1 MSSTTRIA
9 VVIADDHPLFR
20 EGMRSLLEKDG
31 RFDVVAAEGAGDDA
45 LRTILRCRPRIALLD
60 HSMPRMSGLDVI
72 RKVRAESVESTT
84 RCAVLSSFG
93 QPLLVAEAL
102 RAGADGYLTKED
114 PVKELADGAARLA
127 QGECV
132 ISTSVDRAA
141 LRDAMNTLAITG
153 REYDVLRCLVRGASA
168 TDIGLELGISPR
180 TVETYRNQLVAKF
193 GARNAVDL
201 VRRAVESGFVLE
213 R

>member
-1 MSSTTRIA
+1 MSVPPAIT

-31 RFDVVAAEGAGDDA
+31 RFLVLAAAEAGDTA
-45 LRTILRCRPRIALLD
+45 AEAIRNHAPVIALLD
-60 HSMPRMSGLDVI
+60 HSMPRGSGLDVI
-72 RKVRAESVESTT
+72 REVRARGSAT
-84 RCAVLSSFG
+84 RCALLSSFG

-114 PVKELADGAARLA
+114 PVKELAAAAVRLA
-127 QGECV
+127 AGECV
-132 ISTSVDRAA
+132 ISASVDRAA

-153 REYDVLRCLVRGASA
+153 REYDVLRSLVRGASA
-168 TDIGLELGISPR
+168 TDIGAELGISPR

-201 VRRAVESGFVLE
+201 VRRAVESGVILD

>member
-1 MSSTTRIA
+1 MSTLATIT

-20 EGMRSLLEKDG
+20 EGMRSLLERDG
-31 RFDVVAAEGAGDDA
+31 RFEVRRAAESGDEA
-45 LRTILRCRPRIALLD
+45 LAAIQELSPAIALLD
-60 HSMPRMSGLDVI
+60 HSMPRLSGLEVI
-72 RKVRAESVESTT
+72 RRVREESRST
-84 RCAVLSSFG
+84 RCALLSSFG

-114 PVKELADGAARLA
+114 PVKELANGAARLA
-127 QGECV
+127 AGECV
-132 ISTSVDRAA
+132 ISSGVDRAA
-141 LRDAMNTLAITG
+141 LREAMNTLAITG
-153 REYDVLRCLVRGASA
+153 REHDVLRLLVRGGSA
-168 TDIGLELGISPR
+168 TDIGSELGISPR

-201 VRRAVESGFVLE
+201 VRRAVDSGFVIE